1 MTSPSATAAA
11 RPGGGALAGITV
23 IDLSRM
29 LAGPYCT
36 QLLADHGAR
45 VIKVEPPFGDGTR
58 EWGPP
63 SRGDVSAYYAGLNR
77 NKEHICVDLRHPDGQ
92 ALVLRMLESA
102 DVLVENFKP
111 GTMEAWGLAPDTL
124 IERFPSLVC
133 CRISA
138 FGGTGPMGGLPG
150 LDAVIQAYAG
160 IMDMNGEQGGGP
172 IRVPMP
178 IVDLTTAML
187 AFSGVL
193 LALNERHAS
202 GRGQVVELSLMDS
215 AMSLLH
221 PAAANY
227 FMGGMVPQRIGTAH
241 PNIAPCE
248 SFPGPDGLVYVA
260 GGNDKQFRDLCAY
273 LGEPELADDP
283 RFRTNVDRVG
293 NRAALTEAL
302 GRAFAAAGIGKAQ
315 TLELLAKGV
324 PVSLVRPIDQVVED
338 PQVAEHGM
346 VQDLDGFRMLGIP
359 VRLGR
364 TPGAIRTPPA
374 TRGKDTAEVLAGYG
388 LPADE
393 ISRLADEAAIF
404 QAGPEPDG
412 TEPEGSAPD
421 RTAAGKE

>member
-1 MTSPSATAAA
+1 MNSQPAGPPPAA
-11 RPGGGALAGITV
+11 RGALAGVTV
-23 IDLSRM
+23 VDLSRM

-45 VIKVEPPFGDGTR
+45 VIKVEPPAGDGTR
-58 EWGPP
+58 AWGPP
-63 SRGDVSAYYAGLNR
+63 SQGDISAYYAGLNR
-77 NKEHICVDLRHPDGQ
+77 NKEHICVDLGQ
-92 ALVLRMLESA
+92 ADGRAVVLRLLENA
-102 DVLVENFKP
+102 DILVENFKP
-111 GTMEAWGLAPDTL
+111 GTMEAWGLDPARL
-124 IERFPSLVC
+124 VARFPALIC
-133 CRISA
+133 CRITA

-160 IMDMNGEQGGGP
+160 IMDMNGEPGGAP
-172 IRVPMP
+172 LRVPMP
-178 IVDLTTAML
+178 IVDLTTGML

-227 FMGGMVPQRIGTAH
+227 FMGGMVPQRMGTAH

-273 LGEPELADDP
+273 LGAAELAGDP
-283 RFRTNVDRVG
+283 RFRTNPDRVR

-302 GRAFAAAGIGKAQ
+302 GAAFAAAGITSAD
-315 TLELLAKGV
+315 TLELLDKGV
-324 PVSLVRPIDQVVED
+324 PVSLVRPIDQVAAD

-346 VQDLDGFRMLGIP
+346 IQELDGFRMLGIP
-359 VRLGR
+359 VRLAR
-364 TPGAIRTPPA
+364 TPGSVRTPPA
-374 TRGKDTAEVLAGYG
+374 TRGRDTVQVLAECGW
-388 LPADE
+388 PADE
-393 ISRLADEAAIF
+393 IERMLGRSAVYAAPPPANPEAG
-404 QAGPEPDG
+404 QG
-412 TEPEGSAPD
+412 
-421 RTAAGKE
+421 